1 MNFSFSEEQDAFR
14 EVLKRFLESKSPA
27 TEVRRLMETESGWD
41 EAVWSQICEELGL
54 PGIAIPETYGGQ
66 GFGFVELGIVL
77 EEMGRSLLCAPFFS
91 SAVLAGNAILNAGS
105 ESDKQALLPGIA
117 AGTTRATLALAE
129 ASGTWGPE
137 GIDLVA
143 TAGEQDYA
151 LSGTKTLVVDGCTA
165 TSIIVVG
172 RLAGTSGADGIT
184 FFVVEPEA
192 SGLARR
198 GLDVIDPTRKL
209 AKLSFDNVPA
219 KALGEPGQ
227 GAGALELTLRQAC
240 VALANESVGGAQ
252 QLFDSAI
259 EYVRMRM
266 QFGRAIGSFQA
277 IKHKCAD
284 MLLELELA
292 KSAAYYAAEAVSE
305 EDDDAAAVAS
315 LAKASACDAYMAM
328 ARDTI
333 QLHGGIGFTWE
344 NDTHLWY
351 KRAKS
356 SQVFLGDGTH
366 HRELLMQQWG
376 A

>member
-1 MNFSFSEEQDAFR
+1 MNFSFTEEQDAFR
-14 EVLKRFLESKSPA
+14 EVLKRFLDSKSPT
-27 TEVRRLMETESGWD
+27 TEVRRLMETETGWD
-41 EAVWSQICEELGL
+41 EAVWTQICEELGL
-54 PGIAIPETYGGQ
+54 PGIAIPEVYGGQ

-77 EEMGRSLLCAPFFS
+77 EEMGRNLLCAPFFS
-91 SAVLAGNAILNAGS
+91 SAVLAANAILNVGS

-117 AGTTRATLALAE
+117 TGTARATLALVE
-129 ASGTWGPE
+129 ADGKWGSE
-137 GIDLVA
+137 GVALTA
-143 TAGEQDYA
+143 TATADGYA
-151 LSGTKTLVVDGCTA
+151 LNGTKTLVVDGCSA
-165 TSIIVVG
+165 TCIVVVG
-172 RLAGTSGADGIT
+172 RLAGTSGEDGIT
-184 FFVVEPEA
+184 FFVVEPDA
-192 SGLARR
+192 DGLERD
-198 GLDVIDPTRKL
+198 GLQVIDPTRKL
-209 AKLSFDNVPA
+209 AKLTFDNVTA
-219 KALGEPGQ
+219 KVLGEPGQ

-292 KSAAYYAAEAVSE
+292 KSAAYYAAEALSE
-305 EDDDAAAVAS
+305 EGDDSPAVAS

-356 SQVFLGDGTH
+356 SQVFLGDGAH
-366 HRELLMQQWG
+366 HRELLMRHWD